1 MLPTCRYSLSVASFS
16 FLSCRM
22 VSVCS
27 PSEYIVTVCDFH
39 LHCSQRE
46 DAEIKTE
53 LKYKGLAVACC
64 CLYQYPSPPQMSK
77 SRSEGSKIWEH
88 RCGLLA
94 SHILLDLFHSYH
106 PKTNRRR
113 RAVFL
118 SDKGVLSYLMAN
130 ETGKLGHATR
140 LASKTWAWNEL
151 CSCSNK
157 HVANMFFME
166 RIVAAKQEFD
176 HPKCEDTAPQY
187 TPQLHKDRRF

>member
-64 CLYQYPSPPQMSK
+64 CLYQYPSPPQMSN

-118 SDKGVLSYLMAN
+118 SNKGVLSYILDGQWNWQTGTCYKAYKQNLSKEWTLLMFQQTCGQYVLHG
-130 ETGKLGHATR
+130 EDCS
-140 LASKTWAWNEL
+140 SKT
-151 CSCSNK
+151 
-157 HVANMFFME
+157 
-166 RIVAAKQEFD
+166 RIWPPEM
-176 HPKCEDTAPQY
+176 
-187 TPQLHKDRRF
+187 RRYSTSIHTSAT

>member
-1 MLPTCRYSLSVASFS
+1 MSQASPFS
-16 FLSCRM
+16 PAGWFLSAPPVNTLSQC
-22 VSVCS
+22 VIST
-27 PSEYIVTVCDFH
+27 YIVRNEKM
-39 LHCSQRE
+39 QRF
-46 DAEIKTE
+46 KTE
-53 LKYKGLAVACC
+53 LKYEGLAVACC

-140 LASKTWAWNEL
+140 LASKLEHGMNSAHVPTNMWPI
-151 CSCSNK
+151 CSSW
-157 HVANMFFME
+157 
-166 RIVAAKQEFD
+166 RG
-176 HPKCEDTAPQY
+176 
-187 TPQLHKDRRF
+187 L